1 MRTDFL
7 AKLLRAWG
15 MGMHGKTVHPHSPCA
30 VEASSSLH
38 RRVPQHPPSH
48 TPLHTRPVSCFL
60 FPFSVFATLPY
71 VSDYTAFRNKIPYFL
86 SILHILPIFRIFSC
100 LRRCFTDMNSMMSSL
115 AGNERGGADGIPVRA
130 APYSALIVSRII
142 RPHSPQLQVRAR
154 HPSTRPLRLPPGAR
168 KARRGT

>member
-15 MGMHGKTVHPHSPCA
+15 MGMHSKTVHPHSPCVVARVFLSAQTRATTPA
-30 VEASSSLH
+30 VAY
-38 RRVPQHPPSH
+38 
-48 TPLHTRPVSCFL
+48 PLAHSACFL

-115 AGNERGGADGIPVRA
+115 AGTERGGADGIPVRA

-142 RPHSPQLQVRAR
+142 RPHSPQPQVRAR